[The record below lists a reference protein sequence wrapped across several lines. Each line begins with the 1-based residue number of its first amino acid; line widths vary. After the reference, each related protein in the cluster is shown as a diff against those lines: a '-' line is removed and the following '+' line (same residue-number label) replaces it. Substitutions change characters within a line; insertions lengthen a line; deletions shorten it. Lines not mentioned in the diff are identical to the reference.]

1 MGGKGSRK
9 LFSTILLQ
17 IACEKHLVERY
28 EFASE
33 ACGERES
40 AMVRETRKE
49 SQFTFVDQVEEELVV
64 AVDLLLQVEELSSWV
79 ERRQRQVSKL
89 QLVEPPYPC

>member
-1 MGGKGSRK
+1 
-9 LFSTILLQ
+9 
-17 IACEKHLVERY
+17 
-28 EFASE
+28 
-33 ACGERES
+33 
-40 AMVRETRKE
+40 MVRETRKE